1 MGSLVYLEIL
11 GPGKDLAAG
20 GEGAGERLL
29 PRMHSQV
36 VHQLVLG
43 LKGTARPRTGVPT
56 AGMVGYLRA
65 AHVLHRQVR
74 HYLVHGAEELV
85 AGVLAGWGLLRVD
98 PEAGHLLLHRLPH
111 VPERKVSAVSA
122 LQRNLNLCIPRKG
135 IARGLSPNFSTFM
148 RSVYSHVRPTYF
160 PAAE

>member
-11 GPGKDLAAG
+11 RPGKDLAAG

-29 PRMHSQV
+29 PRVHSQV

-65 AHVLHRQVR
+65 AHVFHRQVG

-85 AGVLAGWGLLRVD
+85 AGVLAGWGLLGVD
-98 PEAGHLLLHRLPH
+98 PEAGHLLFHRLPH
-111 VPERKVSAVSA
+111 VPERKVRAVSA
-122 LQRNLNLCIPRKG
+122 LQRNLN
-135 IARGLSPNFSTFM
+135 
-148 RSVYSHVRPTYF
+148 
-160 PAAE
+160 